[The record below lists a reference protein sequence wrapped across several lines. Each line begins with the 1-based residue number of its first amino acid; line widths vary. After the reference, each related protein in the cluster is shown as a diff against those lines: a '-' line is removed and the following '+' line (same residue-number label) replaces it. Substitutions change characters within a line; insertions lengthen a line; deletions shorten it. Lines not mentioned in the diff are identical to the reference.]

1 MVRMKFM
8 KASSEK
14 GDGENDVVSLMNMII
29 LL

>member
-8 KASSEK
+8 NALSEK
-14 GDGENDVVSLMNMII
+14 GDGENDVFILMNMII